1 MGGKEGSRE
10 MLNRGPSSRPGPSGK
25 GVKAG
30 RRRKEPEGLRLL
42 VPLGLPSPAKP
53 LLQKKLKTRIPS
65 RSSSVGCTRRSLS
78 PLAAG
83 RRPAPPT
90 TSLVESRRGG
100 VRVPTPPTPPPR
112 RGFACAVPRRAA
124 TLSFLVRV
132 GAYQE
137 DIHCRG
143 KGEEVTPR
151 ELNKRERG
159 QEANPEDVVKLY
171 TLHPER

>member
-1 MGGKEGSRE
+1 MGLGGKEGSRE

-100 VRVPTPPTPPPR
+100 VRVPTPPHPTPSAGIRMRSAQEGGHLVFPSQ
-112 RGFACAVPRRAA
+112 GGGVPRGHP
-124 TLSFLVRV
+124 LQ
-132 GAYQE
+132 GQ
-137 DIHCRG
+137 RG
-143 KGEEVTPR
+143 RSNTAGVE
-151 ELNKRERG
+151 
-159 QEANPEDVVKLY
+159 
-171 TLHPER
+171 